1 MQETNKQL
9 CNRKTSKRERRKY
22 LQVNKFVKKSRK
34 KKRRKQIKESY

>member
-9 CNRKTSKRERRKY
+9 CNRTTSKRERRKY

-34 KKRRKQIKESY
+34 KKRRKQIKESD